1 LIILFLIFYL
11 FSMVETRERILDLKS
26 VCGTVRYRKRSK
38 LFTDPYVSDPYW
50 FDNFISYFFPF
61 LVCFFFS

>member
-1 LIILFLIFYL
+1 
-11 FSMVETRERILDLKS
+11 MVETRERILDLKS

-61 LVCFFFS
+61 LVCFFSHKNT